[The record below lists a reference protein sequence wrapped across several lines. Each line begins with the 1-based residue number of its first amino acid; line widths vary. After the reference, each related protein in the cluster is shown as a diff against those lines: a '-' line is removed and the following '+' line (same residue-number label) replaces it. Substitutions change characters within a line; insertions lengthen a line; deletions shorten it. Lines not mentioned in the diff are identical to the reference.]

1 MLLNKRG
8 GGVKTLQFRGIFLHQ
23 PVTILVDS
31 GSSASFISEQL
42 VSQLSVDQVQCL
54 SVSVRVANGTILH
67 CSAHLPDAVWTIQ
80 QYQFTHNLK
89 ILPLTQY
96 DIIIGMDWLQRF
108 SPMKVDWLHRW
119 LLILHKGTSVKLQGT
134 IPEDVVHDQEL
145 LVQIFSLSSDEAAL
159 VVQLPPEISALLTE
173 FPSLV
178 TPPHTLPPRRNCDN
192 KIPLVE
198 GARHVSV
205 RPYRY
210 PPTLK
215 DEIEAQVDAMLQQGI
230 IQLSTSPFNSPVL
243 LVKKKDNS
251 WRFRVDYRYLN
262 ALTVKMA
269 FPILVFD

>member
-1 MLLNKRG
+1 
-8 GGVKTLQFRGIFLHQ
+8 
-23 PVTILVDS
+23 
-31 GSSASFISEQL
+31 
-42 VSQLSVDQVQCL
+42 
-54 SVSVRVANGTILH
+54 
-67 CSAHLPDAVWTIQ
+67 
-80 QYQFTHNLK
+80 
-89 ILPLTQY
+89 
-96 DIIIGMDWLQRF
+96 MDWLQRF

-198 GARHVSV
+198 GARPVSV

-210 PPTLK
+210 PPTFSL
-215 DEIEAQVDAMLQQGI
+215 AHL
-230 IQLSTSPFNSPVL
+230 LSTLQFC
-243 LVKKKDNS
+243 
-251 WRFRVDYRYLN
+251 W
-262 ALTVKMA
+262 
-269 FPILVFD
+269 